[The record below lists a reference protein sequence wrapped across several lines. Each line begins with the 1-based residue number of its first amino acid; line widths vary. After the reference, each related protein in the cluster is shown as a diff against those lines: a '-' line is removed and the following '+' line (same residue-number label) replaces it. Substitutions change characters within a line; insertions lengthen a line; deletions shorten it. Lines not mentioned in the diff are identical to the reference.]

1 MTSRNQDPH
10 FLIRCLCPYHHDLL
24 IHNPTHRKVTL
35 GSRSLVFSA
44 FRFPLTSI
52 GPRAILLLFIA
63 LGSLPG
69 PILLLKASR
78 RFWLCGK
85 VGHVRALCVVYLPHS
100 WHLLVP
106 NFGPLAPR
114 VADCFSVSVIF
125 RPFGF
130 TRTGGSLL
138 ISALLPWRTCINF
151 EGYRHHT
158 CPLNPSHPSSC
169 CT

>member
-10 FLIRCLCPYHHDLL
+10 FLISCLCPYHHDLL
-24 IHNPTHRKVTL
+24 IHYPTHRKVSL
-35 GSRSLVFSA
+35 ESRSLVFSA
-44 FRFPLTSI
+44 FRCPPQFHRPVKQFYSSEAFLVV
-52 GPRAILLLFIA
+52 
-63 LGSLPG
+63 
-69 PILLLKASR
+69 
-78 RFWLCGK
+78 WQ
-85 VGHVRALCVVYLPHS
+85 VGHVRALCVVYLPDS

-130 TRTGGSLL
+130 ARTGGSLL
-138 ISALLPWRTCINF
+138 ISALLPWQTCINF
-151 EGYRHHT
+151 EGYKHHT
-158 CPLNPSHPSSC
+158 CPLNQSHPSSC